1 MAQQQIELRKVRD
14 FSENLNDT
22 LLFIRLNF
30 KPLLLSFLGI
40 AGVFMLLAAITS
52 GLYQGEMGSIFEQ
65 LIKGTTGVNNN
76 NPPNI
81 FNGQY
86 FLVLFLS
93 WLNIVAMQVTIVSY
107 IKVYETNDGQTPTID
122 QVWSVFKSY
131 IIPVFFYTLLTTIL
145 MALGI
150 AFCIAPGIF
159 LLVAFSPLPAIIIL
173 EEQSFGEA
181 FNRCFILLK
190 NNFWIS
196 LGLYLLVYV
205 IYSFSSGII
214 STVIGGIAGLIFY
227 FTTKNIGNTVAVVTS
242 ILSIFSFVFYI
253 IYYVSVVLHYYNLA
267 ERFDGTGM
275 MRKLDSIGDT
285 PQNFDNIQEQY

>member
-1 MAQQQIELRKVRD
+1 MAQQKIELRKIRD

-22 LLFIRLNF
+22 LLFIRQNF

-52 GLYQGEMGSIFEQ
+52 GLYQGEMGGFFEQ
-65 LIKGTTGVNNN
+65 LIKGNAGVND
-76 NPPNI
+76 NPLQL
-81 FNGQY
+81 FSGQY

-107 IKVYETNDGQTPTID
+107 IKVYETNNGQTPSID
-122 QVWSVFKSY
+122 QVWQVFRTY
-131 IIPVFFYTLLTTIL
+131 IVPVFFYTLITSIL
-145 MALGI
+145 MALGLVL
-150 AFCIAPGIF
+150 CIAPGVF
-159 LLVAFSPLPAIIIL
+159 LLVAFTPLPAIVIL
-173 EEQSFGEA
+173 EEQSFGAA

-214 STVIGGIAGLIFY
+214 STVIGGIAGVIYY
-227 FTTKNIGNTVAVVTS
+227 FTTKSINNTVAVVTS

-275 MRKLDSIGDT
+275 MRKLDTIGDT